1 VEKKIKLLRLILNI
15 TPTSGVYHQSILPS
29 REYCEQTVI
38 SIYKPEIDLIE
49 DVKFYYSD
57 NSIIKYLFLM
67 NKIYKSTNFNA
78 IHAHTPHVGLLFLLQ
93 YLFTKRIG
101 IKKVFSVHYSFNFIR
116 FRNKVFLLP
125 IFIFFDK
132 IIFCSES
139 SKASFPKLFLHII
152 KNKSQCIYNGV
163 DSNLINKS
171 NSSIDEPN
179 HFKIVTVSRLIK
191 TKNIAMIIKAL
202 KLINNPKLNLTVIGD
217 GSEKN
222 HLIELT
228 KQLDLK
234 KNISF
239 LGEISRKE
247 VYKHLAES
255 NLFIS
260 MSITEGFPVAVLEA
274 LASGTPVILS
284 NIGPHIEILKSKDCI
299 KLVDKNSPNDL
310 SKEVL
315 KFFEIGDKE
324 VKELRQ
330 KCKLIIDEY
339 FSIKMMTA
347 NYVNTYK

>member
-1 VEKKIKLLRLILNI
+1 MGKKIKLLRLILNI
-15 TPTSGVYHQSILPS
+15 TPTSGVYHQSIIPS
-29 REYCEQTVI
+29 REYCDQTVI
-38 SIYKPEIDLIE
+38 SIFKPEMDLIKN
-49 DVKFYYSD
+49 VKFYYSD
-57 NSIIKYLFLM
+57 NSIIKYLFLI
-67 NKIYKSTNFNA
+67 NKVYKSTHFNA
-78 IHAHTPHVGLLFLLQ
+78 VHAHTPHVGLLFLLQ

-139 SKASFPKLFLHII
+139 SKASFPKLFLYII

-163 DSNLINKS
+163 DSNLINKP
-171 NSSIDEPN
+171 NSFIKPN
-179 HFKIVTVSRLIK
+179 HFKIITVSRLIK

-202 KLINNPKLNLTVIGD
+202 KLINNPKLKLTVIGD

-228 KQLDLK
+228 KLLDLE

-239 LGEISRKE
+239 VGEISRKE

-284 NIGPHIEILKSKDCI
+284 NIGPHTEILKSKDCI

-310 SKEVL
+310 KKEVL
-315 KFFEIGDKE
+315 RFFEIGDKE
-324 VKELRQ
+324 AKEIHQ
-330 KCKLIIDEY
+330 KCKSIIDKY
-339 FSIKMMTA
+339 FSIKMMTN
-347 NYVNTYK
+347 NYLNTYK